1 MSSKTFQGLTDGWEV
16 IVLRTDFTLH
26 LIFILLF
33 LQAPH
38 HRTLF
43 FKHKSHNLTLLLYFT
58 VTSSNAAVGL
68 VHLTIRPC
76 ITTHCALPQ
85 LKIILKLLTSHPIF
99 HSCHAQP
106 SFTLLWYWFNR
117 VFWQWGDVFLPLCIL
132 TLSYPSLLSPCFAC
146 VPSEAVK

>member
-85 LKIILKLLTSHPIF
+85 LKSFYSFSHPAPYFIHVTPSHPSLSCDIDLTGCSDNEVMFSF
-99 HSCHAQP
+99 HSASWLSRIP
-106 SFTLLWYWFNR
+106 LS
-117 VFWQWGDVFLPLCIL
+117 FLPV
-132 TLSYPSLLSPCFAC
+132 SPAS
-146 VPSEAVK
+146 PQRQ